1 MSDRPVVV
9 FDSVWKKFRRGERHD
24 SLRDLVPAL
33 IKRGLGRTKSVEL
46 AEQEFWALKD
56 VSFEV
61 RSGKALGIIG
71 PNGAGKSTALKLLT
85 RIMRPTRGT
94 AAITGRTGALIEIS
108 AGFHPDLTGRENIY
122 LQAAVMGM
130 RRTEVSRQFDAIV
143 DFAGVSEF
151 IDTPIKRYSSGM
163 NARLGFSIAAHLNP
177 AALVIDEVL
186 SVGDMTFQERCIERM
201 KTFKR
206 DGVAIVFVSHNL
218 QAVSTLCDDALFL
231 CGSVQAAGP
240 AGKVLEKYMA
250 NSARPAQIENRTV
263 DVEEVS
269 LCDLNGKPQS
279 AVAPGTRL
287 RLAVKLRARTD
298 VRDVTFGFLA
308 YRSTDNLVVYDGNV
322 SAESLG
328 IGPVENGGVVK
339 VEFDFHAN
347 LTRGH
352 YRLECH
358 VYHNATQ
365 RFLLPITRV
374 AMFAVEETQTWAG
387 IADLALT
394 ARASVDGGVAHAGEA
409 QGILA

>member
-33 IKRGLGRTKSVEL
+33 IKRGLGRKKSDDL

-61 RSGKALGIIG
+61 RPGKALGIIG

-143 DFAGVSEF
+143 DFAGVSAF

-177 AALVIDEVL
+177 AALIIDEVL

-240 AGKVLEKYMA
+240 VGSVLERYLS
-250 NSARPAQIENRTV
+250 NSTRPVQTGNRTV

-269 LCDLNGKPQS
+269 LCDVHGKPQS
-279 AVAPGTRL
+279 VVAPGAGL

-298 VRDVTFGFLA
+298 LKDVTFGFLA

-328 IGPVENGGVVK
+328 ISAVENGGVLK

-352 YRLECH
+352 YHLECH
-358 VYHNATQ
+358 VHHNATQ
-365 RFLLPITRV
+365 KFLLPHTRV

-394 ARASVDGGVAHAGEA
+394 TRASVDEGVAHAGEA
-409 QGILA
+409 QGTLA

>member
-33 IKRGLGRTKSVEL
+33 IRRGLGRKKSDDL

-61 RSGKALGIIG
+61 RRGKALGIIG

-94 AAITGRTGALIEIS
+94 ATITGRTGALIEIS

-130 RRTEVSRQFDAIV
+130 RRPDVSRQFDAIV
-143 DFAGVSEF
+143 DFAGVSAF

-163 NARLGFSIAAHLNP
+163 NARLGFSIAAHLDP
-177 AALVIDEVL
+177 AALIIDEVL
-186 SVGDMTFQERCIERM
+186 SVGDMTFQERCVERM

-218 QAVSTLCDDALFL
+218 QAVSTLCDEALFL
-231 CGSVQAAGP
+231 CSSVQAAGP
-240 AGKVLEKYMA
+240 AGKVLETYMS
-250 NSARPAQIENRTV
+250 NSARPAQIDNTMI
-263 DVEEVS
+263 DVEAVA

-279 AVAPGTRL
+279 VVAPGARL
-287 RLAVKLRARTD
+287 RLTVKLKTRVD
-298 VRDVTFGFLA
+298 VKDVTFGFLA

-322 SAESLG
+322 SSESLG
-328 IGPVENGGVVK
+328 IDALANGAVLTI
-339 VEFDFHAN
+339 EFDFHAN

-352 YRLECH
+352 YKLECH

-365 RFLLPITRV
+365 RYLLPHTRL
-374 AMFAVEETQTWAG
+374 AMFAVEENQTWAG

-394 ARASVDGGVAHAGEA
+394 TRASVGEGVASPREA
-409 QGILA
+409 QSILA